1 MDGLILTPSGARMT
15 NAQQRISFI
24 LGALALVGWL
34 GTGLTATF
42 QVWKH
47 WDFLST
53 TVTPEAASRLEYR
66 LQAIEMR
73 LDTLEK

>member
-1 MDGLILTPSGARMT
+1 MT
-15 NAQQRISFI
+15 NTQQKISFV
-24 LGALALVGWL
+24 LGALALVGWF
-34 GTGLTATF
+34 GTGITATF

-73 LDTLEK
+73 IERLEN